1 MAGGTWKAQ
10 NKRRPGVYI
19 NVKGNGKPV
28 VNSPLG
34 RLLMFQNKPLG
45 WGKNGVITLD
55 ASSNFEELTGHKLS
69 DPELAPVREAL
80 KGAETIL
87 LVNSV
92 NGGTKAKFDG
102 SKSENGQIDISI
114 EAKNPGVVGN
124 NITVDLNQADTN
136 NNGIT
141 DYVITTILGTKILD
155 QQTIKGVQFRVFLD
169 SKLDVNKL
177 GINSLNELEFE
188 NEYVKFKI
196 TDKAKEAFN
205 KLINGAKELTPEE
218 RQNLDNASLFQ
229 LSGSNQLTGGT
240 DGTNNVINVMNEVL
254 ENEYYSVATTAG
266 WDESSNIHQL
276 FAEQIK
282 RLREN
287 IGLKVRGVIP
297 NSTDVAYNYEGIS
310 SVKNGYLLNDGTL
323 IDVPTATAR
332 FAGMSASADAATA
345 LTYADIDDAV
355 EASPRLNNED
365 TITALNNG
373 EIVFST
379 RPGNR
384 VVIEQDID
392 TLTSFSGEK
401 PKEFSK
407 NRIMRTLDEICSNT
421 QQVFESSFL
430 GKVGNDD
437 AGRNLFKANRTAYLQ
452 GLQAQSIIQNFT
464 PTDLEVLGGEDSDA
478 VVMNLSVQPVDAME
492 KLYVTITVR

>member
-19 NVKGNGKPV
+19 NVKGNGKPIV
-28 VNSPLG
+28 SSPLG

-80 KGAETIL
+80 KGAETVL

-92 NGGTKAKFDG
+92 NGGTKASCNVIEGALTLTAKYKGTMGNNLSFSITYQSNGNTKMITLIGTKVVDEVTCTMGKFPIEVHNPYLDLEISEG
-102 SKSENGQIDISI
+102 YTKSLD
-114 EAKNPGVVGN
+114 KNPN
-124 NITVDLNQADTN
+124 DRTEEEKSWISQ
-136 NNGIT
+136 
-141 DYVITTILGTKILD
+141 
-155 QQTIKGVQFRVFLD
+155 
-169 SKLDVNKL
+169 S
-177 GINSLNELEFE
+177 NELELRE
-188 NEYVKFKI
+188 TSY
-196 TDKAKEAFN
+196 T
-205 KLINGAKELTPEE
+205 
-218 RQNLDNASLFQ
+218 
-229 LSGSNQLTGGT
+229 LSGGT
-240 DGTNNVINVMNEVL
+240 DGTNDVIKVMNEAL

-287 IGLKVRGVIP
+287 IGLKVRGVVP

-345 LTYADIDDAV
+345 LTYSDIDDAV
-355 EASPRLNNED
+355 EASPRLNNEN

-373 EIVFST
+373 EIVFTT

-464 PTDLEVLGGEDSDA
+464 PTDLEVLAGEDSDA

>member
-69 DPELAPVREAL
+69 DPELTPVREAL
-80 KGAETIL
+80 KGAETVL
-87 LVNSV
+87 LVNAV
-92 NGGTKAKFDG
+92 NGGTKASKIIYEKAPVSLVAKQNG
-102 SKSENGQIDISI
+102 SF
-114 EAKNPGVVGN
+114 GN
-124 NITVDLNQADTN
+124 NITVNINVENPIN
-136 NNGIT
+136 NILPVT
-141 DYVITTILGTKILD
+141 LTTILGTQIVDKQEL
-155 QQTIKGVQFRVFLD
+155 
-169 SKLDVNKL
+169 KLPKL
-177 GINSLNELEFE
+177 WNMNVKKKLNINSLDEFE
-188 NEYVKFKI
+188 YENNYVKLTYSDQVKQAYKALTSDSTIALDSEIGQI
-196 TDKAKEAFN
+196 TNAFAIGEASY
-205 KLINGAKELTPEE
+205 T
-218 RQNLDNASLFQ
+218 
-229 LSGSNQLTGGT
+229 LSGGT
-240 DGTNNVINVMNEVL
+240 DGTNDVINVMNEAL

-310 SVKNGYLLNDGTL
+310 SVKNSYLLNDGTR

-345 LTYADIDDAV
+345 LTYSDIDDAV
-355 EASPRLNNED
+355 EAYPRLNNED

-373 EIVFST
+373 EIVFTT

-464 PTDLEVLGGEDSDA
+464 PTDLEVLAGEDSDA